1 MTPARHILQDQLLR
15 LNRVIA
21 GSDQPWRV
29 EEAKRHAAK
38 IESIL
43 ANNTDWAL
51 EASRGLFGP
60 NGHGAAIDEIC
71 RHMDVV
77 AKVHAFTPPI
87 GFSREDGSGLIF
99 IPGEAA

>member
-1 MTPARHILQDQLLR
+1 LREHNIKLRKQD
-15 LNRVIA
+15 
-21 GSDQPWRV
+21 D
-29 EEAKRHAAK
+29 
-38 IESIL
+38 
-43 ANNTDWAL
+43 
-51 EASRGLFGP
+51 
-60 NGHGAAIDEIC
+60 IC